1 LDTYVLLEEKGLDG
15 VVKGRD
21 IDEVISFLIKTKS
34 FVFKLGWEGVLD
46 EKLQYR
52 ETERKVIFPEDLHYD
67 KTMLLDGMH
76 TYNSSEHYEVIDIK
90 TRRFNL
96 LNFVMRI
103 VGKFLRR

>member
-46 EKLQYR
+46 ESR
-52 ETERKVIFPEDLHYD
+52 EDA
-67 KTMLLDGMH
+67 
-76 TYNSSEHYEVIDIK
+76 
-90 TRRFNL
+90 
-96 LNFVMRI
+96 FV
-103 VGKFLRR
+103 VGFFIYKI